1 MDRVLIEQYKNKLL
15 NNTIS
20 TYRDSFASLRE
31 ELKTNNIVLIGLR
44 QLGKTILAEQ
54 LVKDYLKVD
63 EESNRNTNETS
74 AEIPNNENF
83 LYLNLKSFPEVDSLM
98 IQKFI
103 NEQSFKIVFI
113 DEVQLIENWSNMV
126 QVLVDMNPRTRFLFT
141 GSNASALGKE
151 TAFGRVKIF
160 NMFPLN
166 FNEFKSIWN
175 SNNFKE
181 YLEYGSYP
189 KSRDYNSPL
198 IQYKEMLNTLII
210 DKIAS
215 EDNTGI
221 SVSKLR
227 NFAKSITDYIGNEIN
242 VKKLNEDTG
251 ISRPTITSYIKIM
264 KDASLIR
271 TVSRYNDKNR
281 NVKNKVYFVDKS
293 MFPYF
298 IAESKMD
305 NNQKGSWI
313 ENVVFMHLTNRYC
326 LDYGSDN
333 IFYFRTSSNSEIDF
347 IIPTEQQ
354 LIEVKY
360 HEQGI
365 DMEQLSNQLNKTIE
379 NNDLDHYDKLVITYN
394 NEGVFNGWTF
404 IPLIKFL
411 GGK

>member
-1 MDRVLIEQYKNKLL
+1 MDKTIIEQYKNKLL
-15 NNTIS
+15 KNSVT
-20 TYRDSFASLRE
+20 THRDYFIFLKE
-31 ELKTNNIVLIGLR
+31 ELKTNNLVLIGLR

-54 LVKDYLKVD
+54 LVKDYLNIK
-63 EESNRNTNETS
+63 EETNTSKNTTT
-74 AEIPNNENF
+74 AEIPNDEHF
-83 LYLNLKSFPEVDSLM
+83 LYLNLKSFPEVDSPR
-98 IQKFI
+98 IQAFI

-126 QVLVDMNPRTRFLFT
+126 QVLVDMNPNTRFIFT
-141 GSNASALGKE
+141 GSNASALSRE

-160 NMFPLN
+160 NIFPLD
-166 FNEFKSIWN
+166 FKEFKSIW
-175 SNNFKE
+175 SSDNFKE

-221 SVSKLR
+221 SISKLR
-227 NFAKSITDYIGNEIN
+227 NFTKSITDYIGNEIN
-242 VKKLNEDTG
+242 VNKLNKDTG
-251 ISRPTITSYIKIM
+251 ISRPTITAYIKIM
-264 KDASLIR
+264 KEASLIR
-271 TVSRYNDKNR
+271 SISKYNDKNR

-298 IAESKMD
+298 IPESTMD

-313 ENVVFMHLTNRYC
+313 ENVVFMHLTNKYC

-333 IFYFRTSSNSEIDF
+333 IFYFRNNSNSEIDF
-347 IIPTEQQ
+347 IIPDQKQ

-365 DMEQLSNQLNKTIE
+365 DMEQLSKQLNKTIE
-379 NNDLDHYDKLVITYN
+379 NNDFIDYEKLVITYN
-394 NEGVFNGWTF
+394 DEGNFNDWKF
-404 IPLIKFL
+404 IPLINFL
-411 GGK
+411 GGR